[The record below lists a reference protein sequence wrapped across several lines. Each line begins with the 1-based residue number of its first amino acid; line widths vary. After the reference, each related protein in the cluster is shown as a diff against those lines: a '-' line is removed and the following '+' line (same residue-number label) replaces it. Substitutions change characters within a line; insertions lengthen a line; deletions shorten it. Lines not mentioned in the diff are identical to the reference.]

1 MIDLFGIVCFCMF
14 LLFLTIT
21 IILFLLWFMK
31 YLQRRG
37 DMKYLQRR
45 GEGGEDDV
53 TTTAE
58 TGTEKNPYA
67 DPCSTGAALEKA
79 SRFCPSCGS
88 SLQNGVCENRL
99 CSK

>member
-1 MIDLFGIVCFCMF
+1 MIDLLGIVCFFLF

-21 IILFLLWFMK
+21 IILYFLSFMK
-31 YLQRRG
+31 YLQRRVDG
-37 DMKYLQRR
+37 

-67 DPCSTGAALEKA
+67 DPCSMGADALEKA
-79 SRFCPSCGS
+79 SRFCPTCGS